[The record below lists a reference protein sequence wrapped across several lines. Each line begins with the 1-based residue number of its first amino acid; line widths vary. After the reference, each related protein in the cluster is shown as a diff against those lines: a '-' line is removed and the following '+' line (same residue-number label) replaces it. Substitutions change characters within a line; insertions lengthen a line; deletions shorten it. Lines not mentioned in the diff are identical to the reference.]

1 MANDLDEDMERPGEF
16 DEDNPP
22 PGYRKLY
29 HGYVPAIV
37 TPARYDISK
46 AGPEFFAALSKA
58 QSEGLAASKDSFN
71 PFFRSKYAD
80 LGSVWDAIR
89 EPIIAKN
96 GFSVLQFPSTVLDGK
111 GGSVVTLDMVLAHTS
126 GQYVTGSI
134 SAVPFRE
141 VKEKGRVP
149 TDDAPGIGACN
160 TYLRRIL
167 LGTIIGATAED
178 DDDGNAA
185 AGRPQV
191 QQQQYQPPQE
201 PRRAATPAPAR
212 PAPPPTQATMQDK
225 AQDNLRKLWA
235 VAGKLNIKG
244 KVKRDGGEVSSIN
257 VNEALWPIVEK
268 IGCGYYGEKDG
279 VGRYIVVRELD
290 QDQIEKLANS
300 LSAYLQELDAG
311 EALEPKA

>member
-1 MANDLDEDMERPGEF
+1 MSEGISAAEWRAKKEDEIAAGKAAPTEGFQVTRP
-16 DEDNPP
+16 
-22 PGYRKLY
+22 
-29 HGYVPAIV
+29 
-37 TPARYDISK
+37 RYDISH

-279 VGRYIVVRELD
+279 VGRYIVVRELEP
-290 QDQIEKLANS
+290 DQIEKLANS

>member
-1 MANDLDEDMERPGEF
+1 MSEDMQKPDDY
-16 DEDNPP
+16 DEGPP

-29 HGYVPAIV
+29 SGYVPVVAN
-37 TPARYDISK
+37 PPRYDISK

-191 QQQQYQPPQE
+191 QQQQYQPTQE